1 MPIPSRYLAA
11 LKKLFRHRPV
21 AQLDDL
27 RQALNTPSRTTIFR
41 VLQAVGYRTS
51 YSHAGRYYTLSR
63 IPQFD
68 SHGLWRYR
76 DIGFSAQGTLR
87 ATVVH
92 LVNTSPAGQTH
103 HELQDLL
110 HLRVHDTLRVLVE
123 SRELKRDRF
132 HDTYLYLSAKPDRA
146 AQQWAQRQ
154 QLALPVSG
162 ELDPSRI
169 IDILVDV
176 LHHPEDDAPAVCRR
190 LRSLGHTLT
199 PDQVE
204 TVFTRYELIK
214 TPRSRSRRWPR

>member
-87 ATVVH
+87 STVVY
-92 LVNTSPAGQTH
+92 LVNSSPAGQTH

-110 HLRVHDTLRVLVE
+110 HLRVHDTLRLLVE
-123 SRELKRDRF
+123 SRETETGPLPR
-132 HDTYLYLSAKPDRA
+132 H
-146 AQQWAQRQ
+146 
-154 QLALPVSG
+154 LPV
-162 ELDPSRI
+162 PKR
-169 IDILVDV
+169 
-176 LHHPEDDAPAVCRR
+176 
-190 LRSLGHTLT
+190 
-199 PDQVE
+199 E
-204 TVFTRYELIK
+204 T
-214 TPRSRSRRWPR
+214 RSRRSAVGSAATTGFARFGGTGPFSHHRHSRRCPPSSRGRCSGSMPAITELGSHLDTGSGGNRFHPL